1 MTIYYLYRSLGI
13 ICPLLP
19 ARFGYWLFERIGDIG
34 FWLTA
39 RPTSTYIENL
49 RHVLGEQATQSQLN
63 TAARRGHQNL
73 LKNYFDLFRAHGLT
87 KEKIHE
93 QLAGVEG
100 LDHVEKAIKRGKGVV
115 AGSGHFG
122 AWDMVIHLTVQF
134 LDVRVIV
141 PQEHFKPEK
150 LFRYIQALRKS
161 QGMDVVPMENAPR
174 EITKALRAGSVVG
187 LAYDRDITESGQIID
202 FFGAPARL
210 PDGAVQLAF
219 KYDCAVIVG
228 FAVREP
234 DNRVRVIIEP
244 PLKFE
249 RTGDYAKDLCA
260 GVRKIAAVMER
271 YFRKYP
277 DQWLMFQKVWVDG
290 KS

>member
-1 MTIYYLYRSLGI
+1 MIYYLYRALGF

-19 ARFGYWLFERIGDIG
+19 ARFGYWLFARFGDIG
-34 FWLTA
+34 FRLTA
-39 RPTSTYIENL
+39 RPTSTYVKNL
-49 RHVLGEQATQSQLN
+49 RHVLGAQATQTQLN
-63 TAARRGHQNL
+63 TVARRGYQNL
-73 LKNYFDLFRAHGLT
+73 LKNYFDLFRAHRLT
-87 KEKIHE
+87 KEKIRA
-93 QLAGVEG
+93 QLAAVEG
-100 LDHVEKAIKRGKGVV
+100 LDQVENAIKRGKGVV

-134 LDVRVIV
+134 LDARVII

-150 LFRYIQALRKS
+150 LFRYIQGLRKS
-161 QGMDVVPMENAPR
+161 QGMDVVPLENAPR
-174 EITKALRAGSVVG
+174 EIIKALRAGGVVG

-234 DNRVRVIIEP
+234 DNRVRVMIEP

-249 RTGDYAKDLCA
+249 RTGNYEKDLCT
-260 GVRKIAAVMER
+260 GVRKIANVMER
-271 YFRKYP
+271 YFRQYP
-277 DQWLMFQKVWVDG
+277 DQWLMFQKVWADG
-290 KS
+290 ES